1 MDDPGSDFS
10 RCSLVFRQTLSAG
23 TNGSYTY
30 DANGN
35 TLTDASGKSYT
46 WDFENRLTQAVVPG
60 TSGGTTTFRY
70 DPFGR
75 RIQKSGPLG
84 TTNYLYS
91 GLSLVE
97 ELDGS
102 GNILARYTQGR
113 TIDEPLAELRSG
125 TTSYYEQDG
134 VNSVSSLSN
143 AAGALANTYSY
154 DSFGKATSTGTLTNP
169 FQYTGREFDS
179 ETGIYYYRAR
189 YFDPSAGRFL
199 SEDPARLRGG
209 VNFYAY
215 TRNRPVLLTDPSG
228 YQGGCPPQS
237 SNCVPTDPDSPYQ
250 GPDGLWYNTLDWNG
264 QTDPT
269 PSLPGPT
276 PPPSPEK
283 PGPTC
288 DCSSNSEY
296 WSRYFR
302 ILDEANDKR
311 LTALWWTLGISGG
324 NGISEKGFEHWGAE
338 AVGEVVAPIVE
349 ALDLG
354 HFTYENLKIDTEVG
368 VEVEALKRE
377 MGCK

>member
-1 MDDPGSDFS
+1 MPAAAKEEMLASPNAEGSFS
-10 RCSLVFRQTLSAG
+10 LAAGVAAALDTRDGANADRGEKSHQGIFSKNRRPRIGSTWLKWSGTHQDRSLAWSETML
-23 TNGSYTY
+23 
-30 DANGN
+30 
-35 TLTDASGKSYT
+35 
-46 WDFENRLTQAVVPG
+46 
-60 TSGGTTTFRY
+60 
-70 DPFGR
+70 
-75 RIQKSGPLG
+75 GP
-84 TTNYLYS
+84 TIYLYS

-228 YQGGCPPQS
+228 YQGGCPPRS
-237 SNCVPTDPDSPYQ
+237 SNCVPTDPDAPYQ
-250 GPDGLWYNTLDWNG
+250 GSDGLWYNTLDWNG

>member
-1 MDDPGSDFS
+1 MPAAAKEEMLASPNAEGSFS
-10 RCSLVFRQTLSAG
+10 LAAGVAAALDTRDGANADRGEKSHQGIFSKNRRPRIGSTWLKWSGTHQDRSLAWSETML
-23 TNGSYTY
+23 
-30 DANGN
+30 
-35 TLTDASGKSYT
+35 
-46 WDFENRLTQAVVPG
+46 
-60 TSGGTTTFRY
+60 
-70 DPFGR
+70 
-75 RIQKSGPLG
+75 GP
-84 TTNYLYS
+84 TIYLYS

-237 SNCVPTDPDSPYQ
+237 SNCVPTDPDAPYQ
-250 GPDGLWYNTLDWNG
+250 GSDGLWYNTLDWNG